1 MPVLRPQPP
10 PSKPHSEPTAVS
22 AEITPLPPREPEPGA
37 AYLQS
42 FSVRYEYPV
51 YFTEHLF
58 AHDNPIFRQVLL
70 RREPGKRHRFVA
82 FIDANVAASFPAL
95 EHDIAGYAG
104 VHADAMELIA
114 PAERVPGGEQV
125 KNDPALLTRL
135 QHRLVELG
143 VDRHAFVVGIGG
155 GAFLDLVGYVASSTH
170 RGIRHVRVPTTVL
183 AQNDSGVGVKNGINA
198 FGVKNLIGSF
208 APPFAVLNDSDFL
221 RTLQPRDKIA
231 GIAEAVKVALIR
243 DRVFF
248 EWLEARADA
257 LRACDSVA
265 MARMIRR
272 CAELHMRQIAQGGD
286 PFESGSAR
294 PLDYGHWSAHK
305 LEALTGHEL
314 RHGEAV
320 AIGLALDTRYS
331 VQTNMLE
338 AGADERVHALLKRLG
353 FHLWHPALEARDA
366 QGHWLL
372 LRGLE
377 EFREHLGGELTVTLL
392 RDIGIGEE
400 VHQMDLHEIHRAL
413 AWLRQREI
421 GR

>member
-1 MPVLRPQPP
+1 MPVPRPQPL

-392 RDIGIGEE
+392 RDIGVGEE